1 MTEVYFTNKVSSYYV
16 ITPTRFNE
24 GNEIKYKKTHTN
36 ILSDLKTRL
45 SIRETVF

>member
-24 GNEIKYKKTHTN
+24 GNEIKLKKNTH
-36 ILSDLKTRL
+36 
-45 SIRETVF
+45 EYTVRFKN